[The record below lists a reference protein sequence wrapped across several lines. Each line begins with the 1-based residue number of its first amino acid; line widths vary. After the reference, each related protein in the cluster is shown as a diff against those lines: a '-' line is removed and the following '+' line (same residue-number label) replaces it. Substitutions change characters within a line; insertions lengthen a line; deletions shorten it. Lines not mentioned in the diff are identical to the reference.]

1 MSVQFKE
8 WIQDTPLYQAMVNVG
23 YFPVW
28 GVSDDEEWRIVYWS
42 IPYAPLPLRIRQ
54 LNETSSNSRVI
65 QEQYEECDLHKALMN
80 TGYEVH
86 RKDFC
91 IRGKDTGKVVDYYAP
106 AVDYTSQK
114 RATLYQLQELDRRL
128 GTDFVGDLARDL
140 RGFGGDPLYEYFYGG
155 W

>member
-1 MSVQFKE
+1 MTTTSKE
-8 WIQDTPLYQAMVNVG
+8 WIQETPLYQAMVNAG

-28 GVSDDEEWRIVYWS
+28 GKNNGEWRIVYWS

-54 LNETSSNSRVI
+54 LCERSSDPRVI
-65 QEQYEECDLHKALMN
+65 QPPYENCDLHTALMN
-80 TGYEVH
+80 VGYEIH
-86 RKDFC
+86 RKNYY
-91 IRGKDTGKVVDYYAP
+91 ISGKSTGKMVDYYAP